1 MTEIQQFINRVRE
14 YTEKATKGPWTY
26 DIETLTVCNDVPLP
40 ISRHR
45 HKCISDGKIEL
56 KQDAEFIAFSR
67 TDLPQALDIIE
78 QQAKEIEELK
88 AKLKQDNDG
97 WLKIV
102 RDKDDE
108 MEVMKHDLIV
118 LASKMGLDLA

>member
-1 MTEIQQFINRVRE
+1 MTPELKDFLARVKG
-14 YTEKATKGPWTY
+14 YTERATKGPWIIEEDRRY
-26 DIETLTVCNDVPLP
+26 YSLVADIGLGMC
-40 ISRHR
+40 
-45 HKCISDGKIEL
+45 
-56 KQDAEFIAFSR
+56 DAESIFIDAPRRDNVEFISNSR
-67 TDLPQALDIIE
+67 TDLPKALEIIE

-108 MEVMKHDLIV
+108 MEVMKQDLIV